1 MLRRFFSKY
10 IARGDRLSH
19 EGINIGM
26 KTILA
31 SASPR
36 RRELLGY
43 VVKDFDI
50 IPSDVD
56 ETIPEVVNPENSAEY
71 LAVKKA
77 KAVSNEHMQ
86 DIVIG
91 CDTVVILDGEV
102 FGKPADKTDARIML
116 EKLSGRIHKV
126 ITGVCLCR
134 ENEMKSFSSVTEV
147 EFYNLSEDEIEE
159 YIATGEPMDKAGAY
173 GIQGYGSLLVKE
185 IHGDFF
191 NVVGL
196 PVSRLKR
203 EYDSFM

>member
-1 MLRRFFSKY
+1 
-10 IARGDRLSH
+10 
-19 EGINIGM
+19 M

-43 VVKDFDI
+43 VVKEFDVL
-50 IPSDVD
+50 PSDVD
-56 ETIPEVVNPENSAEY
+56 ENIPEIVNPENSAEY
-71 LAVKKA
+71 LAIKKA
-77 KAVSNEHMQ
+77 KAVSSEHMQ

-102 FGKPADKTDARIML
+102 FGKPVDKTDARIML

-126 ITGVCLCR
+126 ITGVCICR
-134 ENEMKSFSSVTEV
+134 GNEMKSFSTVTEV
-147 EFYNLSEDEIEE
+147 EFYHLSEDEIKE

-185 IHGDFF
+185 ICGDFF

-203 EYDSFM
+203 EYDEFK